1 MTGNEVKEKAKNLI
15 QKMRPMDYMIVGF
28 LVFLVVIYGII
39 YFGKKVYAP
48 TPVENEGK
56 VAYEIYFKN
65 VLISDGGDKERE
77 NPFNIGD
84 ETFVTIRN
92 VPHAKLKITDVKYNR
107 KMVMV
112 PTGNVNN
119 PYVLVD
125 DKENPLA
132 YDFLVTVED
141 NGKYTNDGIVSGG
154 NKIKV
159 GLPITLEAPEYRLDG
174 KITNVKILTTLKN
187 SDNE

>member
-1 MTGNEVKEKAKNLI
+1 MSENKVKEKAKNIL
-15 QKMRPMDYMIVGF
+15 QKMRPMDYMILGIF
-28 LVFLVVIYGII
+28 VFLII
-39 YFGKKVYAP
+39 LFGLFYVGKKAYAP

-65 VLISDGGDKERE
+65 VPISRGGTDEIVI
-77 NPFNIGD
+77 PFFVGN

-92 VPHAKLKITDVKYNR
+92 VPHAKLKITNVRYDHK
-107 KMVMV
+107 KTMV

-125 DKENPLA
+125 DEENPLA

-141 NGKYTNDGIVSGG
+141 NGKFTDDGVVSGG
-154 NKIKV
+154 NKIKI
-159 GLPITLEAPEYRLDG
+159 GLPITLESSTYRLDG
-174 KITNVKILTTLKN
+174 KITNVKILTTKN
-187 SDNE
+187 NDDE

>member
-1 MTGNEVKEKAKNLI
+1 MTTKNVREKAKNIL
-15 QKMRPMDYMIVGF
+15 QKMRPMDFMIIGIF
-28 LVFLVVIYGII
+28 VFLIILYGLFYI
-39 YFGKKVYAP
+39 GKKAYAP
-48 TPVENEGK
+48 TPVENEGR

-65 VLISDGGDKERE
+65 VLISDGGKEERE
-77 NPFNIGD
+77 NPFNVGD

-112 PTGNVNN
+112 PTGNLNN

-125 DKENPLA
+125 DKENPLS

-141 NGKYTNDGIVSGG
+141 NGKYTNDGVVSGG
-154 NKIKV
+154 NKIKM
-159 GLPITLEAPEYRLDG
+159 GLPITLEAPTYRLNG
-174 KITNVKILTTLKN
+174 IITNVKILTLKN
-187 SDNE
+187 NDDE

>member
-1 MTGNEVKEKAKNLI
+1 MNREDVEQKAKNI
-15 QKMRPMDYMIVGF
+15 VQKLRPMDFMILGTIIF
-28 LVFLVVIYGII
+28 VILIFAII
-39 YFGKKVYAP
+39 LGGKKIYAP

-56 VAYEIYFKN
+56 VAYEIFFKS
-65 VLISDGGDKERE
+65 VVISGGE
-77 NPFNIGD
+77 NPQNPFEIGD

-112 PTGNVNN
+112 PTGNAAN

-125 DKENPLA
+125 DKENPLT

-141 NGKYTNDGIVSGG
+141 TGKLTTDGIVSGG
-154 NKIKV
+154 NKVKV
-159 GLPITLEAPEYRLDG
+159 GLPITLESSRYRLNG
-174 KITNVKILTTLKN
+174 IISNVEVLNTKN
-187 SDNE
+187 NENE